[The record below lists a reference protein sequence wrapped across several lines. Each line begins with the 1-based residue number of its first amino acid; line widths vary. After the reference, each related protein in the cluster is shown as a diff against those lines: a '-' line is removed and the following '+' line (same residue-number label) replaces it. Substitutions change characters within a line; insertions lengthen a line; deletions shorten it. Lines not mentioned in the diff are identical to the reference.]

1 MFKNAGFFTLFLDGR
16 TEDTMNL
23 ENKKQFVVILIAIGL
38 GLVAAFLTSQYV
50 QNNIKAQT
58 KALARDYGKQ
68 NAGFAKEIETLRSE
82 VKRQRDEIKQLE
94 TKQSQYKPGVA
105 AQATTEK
112 VQPVVQMDSFSVRTP
127 PGKRAVT
134 ILVDSLSAVGGL
146 INPGDF
152 VDIIGEIKI
161 PEESGDA
168 KSVKDV
174 TTVLFKNIQVLA
186 VGTNFKP
193 LGSAP
198 AYEAQQK
205 ARSLNITVAI
215 SPEESGLIAFA
226 QANGKL
232 QLTLRPPTDGG
243 LQLLQ
248 VASWDTLAEYVMD
261 HQGTELMVPQKQ
273 ANIFEADDQEKD
285 EVRPY
290 IQIFKSG
297 AESNF

>member
-1 MFKNAGFFTLFLDGR
+1 
-16 TEDTMNL
+16 MNI
-23 ENKKQFVVILIAIGL
+23 ENKKQFVIILIAIGL

-68 NAGFAKEIETLRSE
+68 NAGFAKEIETLRKE
-82 VKRQRDEIKQLE
+82 IKRQRDEIVELDK
-94 TKQSQYKPGVA
+94 KQSQYKPGI
-105 AQATTEK
+105 AQAVTEAPK
-112 VQPVVQMDSFSVRTP
+112 PVVQMDSFAVRTP

-152 VDIIGEIKI
+152 VDILGVLKI
-161 PEESGDA
+161 PDDSEDTKA
-168 KSVKDV
+168 TKDV
-174 TTVLFKNIQVLA
+174 TTVLFQNVQVLA

-193 LGSAP
+193 IGIAP
-198 AYEAQQK
+198 AYDAQQK
-205 ARSLNITVAI
+205 ARSLNVTIAI
-215 SPEESGLIAFA
+215 SPEEAGLIAFA

-232 QLTLRPPTDGG
+232 QLSLRPPTDGG

-248 VASWDTLAEYVMD
+248 IASWDTLAEYVMD
-261 HQGTELMVPQKQ
+261 HQGTELMVPQKK
-273 ANIFEADDQEKD
+273 ANIFEADDDEED

>member
-1 MFKNAGFFTLFLDGR
+1 
-16 TEDTMNL
+16 MNI

-68 NAGFAKEIETLRSE
+68 NAGFAKEIETLRRE
-82 VKRQRDEIKQLE
+82 IKRQRGEIKGIE
-94 TKQSQYKPGVA
+94 KKQSQYKPGAVHSTA
-105 AQATTEK
+105 AK
-112 VQPVVQMDSFSVRTP
+112 PKPVVQMDSFAVRTP

-134 ILVDSLSAVGGL
+134 LLIDSLSAVGGL

-152 VDIIGEIKI
+152 VDILGVLKV
-161 PEESGDA
+161 PDDAEEGN
-168 KSVKDV
+168 VTKDV
-174 TTVLFKNIQVLA
+174 TTVLFQNVQVLA

-193 LGSAP
+193 LGKAP
-198 AYEAQQK
+198 AYDAQQK
-205 ARSLNITVAI
+205 ARSLNVTVAI
-215 SPEESGLIAFA
+215 TPEEAGLISFA

-248 VASWDTLAEYVMD
+248 IASWDTLAEYVMD
-261 HQGTELMVPQKQ
+261 HQGTELMVPQKK
-273 ANIFEADDQEKD
+273 ANIFEDDDEGD

-297 AESNF
+297 SESNF